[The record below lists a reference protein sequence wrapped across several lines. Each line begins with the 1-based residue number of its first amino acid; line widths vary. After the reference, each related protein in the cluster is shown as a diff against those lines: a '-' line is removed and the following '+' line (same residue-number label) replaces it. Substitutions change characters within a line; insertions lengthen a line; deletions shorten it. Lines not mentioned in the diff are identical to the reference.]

1 VLGISAEVGV
11 FPVLKA
17 REQMSGLIEDLR
29 FLPGGHEEFQCKDG
43 QEDNGNRTKRKARRG
58 SGPVFE

>member
-1 VLGISAEVGV
+1 MLGISAEVGV

-29 FLPGGHEEFQCKDG
+29 LLPGGHEEFQCKDG
-43 QEDNGNRTKRKARRG
+43 
-58 SGPVFE
+58 